1 MLEADE
7 GTREG
12 LTLYWAEEYLME
24 NSSADIKL
32 IIMLSD
38 GVPAHKI
45 DDSDMYVPPVSVKDT
60 ANAVRKITSRG
71 TKIVAIA
78 LDEVGEDDCYRML
91 REMYPAVVSCT
102 DLTKLTGQL
111 LLLVSRELE

>member
-1 MLEADE
+1 
-7 GTREG
+7 
-12 LTLYWAEEYLME
+12 ME

-38 GVPAHKI
+38 GVAAHKI

-60 ANAVRKITSRG
+60 ANAVRKIMSRG

-91 REMYPAVVSCT
+91 REMYSAVVSCT
-102 DLTKLTGQL
+102 DLTKLTG
-111 LLLVSRELE
+111 